1 MKKTL
6 TNPKVKR
13 VTKEEIITQ
22 AQTTFERKVVEH
34 KWVAVFYQVDYINRK
49 VSLVDQFWLSK
60 KWDFSGRETPYQI
73 GWHNILEAMKIA
85 MDMGFASLKTF
96 EEQQM
101 EKHIKA
107 HESLLS
113 D

>member
-1 MKKTL
+1 MKKKL
-6 TNPKVKR
+6 APPKVKR

-34 KWVAVFYQVDYINRK
+34 KWVAVFYQVDYLSRT
-49 VSLVDQFWLSK
+49 VSLVSQEWYTQS
-60 KWDFSGRETPYQI
+60 WTFSGRETPYQI

-85 MDMGFASLKTF
+85 MDMGFASLKTY